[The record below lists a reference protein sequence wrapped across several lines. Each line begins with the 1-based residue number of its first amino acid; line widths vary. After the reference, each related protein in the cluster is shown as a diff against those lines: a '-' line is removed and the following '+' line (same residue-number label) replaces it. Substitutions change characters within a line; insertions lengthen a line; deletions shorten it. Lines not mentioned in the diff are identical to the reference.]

1 MKFEQ
6 WSVGLDN
13 IHQMF
18 QIDKK
23 PVNVITFQIV
33 FNLKKVIQNI
43 YYKNDIY
50 DYNINFV
57 ICGFKYYFA

>member
-1 MKFEQ
+1 
-6 WSVGLDN
+6 
-13 IHQMF
+13 MF